1 MKAKFSDMTS
11 IPVQDFPQGT
21 PETEMEMDFGRNVLR
36 KWVRVA
42 RWLMPDQD
50 VRRELLDAIDRMEQ

>member
-1 MKAKFSDMTS
+1 MKAKFSDIINLPS
-11 IPVQDFPQGT
+11 QDFPQGM
-21 PETEMEMDFGRNVLR
+21 PETEMEIAFGRKVLR

-50 VRRELLDAIDRMEQ
+50 IRRELLDAIDELEK